1 MLENYIDEL
10 IAITNHPMSLVFSN
24 KMKRENRVA
33 KDFNPKTG
41 VNVLLL
47 YQPIENLGKHMPD
60 KQFPEKAALLN
71 TLRAGKATCIAMVFR
86 KGSEFKAAYI
96 IIPAKYGHSQYDGKI
111 LRTCIVDELTQILG
125 LTNDSDSVKRSMFRQ
140 TNNYNEIGST
150 KFMTSVDRLMLK
162 VYYDPQIKVGMPRQQ
177 ALQAAFNI
185 LNRIRP
191 GSIAPL
197 PKRAQKKPAAPQAA
211 PKK

>member
-1 MLENYIDEL
+1 MVKEL
-10 IAITNHPMSLVFSN
+10 RQT
-24 KMKRENRVA
+24 
-33 KDFNPKTG
+33 
-41 VNVLLL
+41 
-47 YQPIENLGKHMPD
+47 
-60 KQFPEKAALLN
+60 
-71 TLRAGKATCIAMVFR
+71 
-86 KGSEFKAAYI
+86 
-96 IIPAKYGHSQYDGKI
+96 
-111 LRTCIVDELTQILG
+111 LG
-125 LTNDSDSVKRSMFRQ
+125 LANQSDSVKRSMFRQ

-197 PKRAQKKPAAPQAA
+197 PKRAQKKPSAPPAVT
-211 PKK
+211 KK